1 MHLSKVLRHLEEILA
16 HALKEEGGK
25 PARDMA
31 ARLVSE
37 VHQAMIEAMLKVPTF
52 NMQLEA
58 LREIKRSLQEAAK
71 TRDNHGS
78 KEQLKG
84 IVAWMEAKKVLPHIL
99 RPTYLHHK
107 QYVDQVAAVLR
118 FLLEEDA
125 MTKAHIDELWAITQK
140 QDTFEE
146 VKNNVLDLLASLAW
160 KFSDEQLDYLFTL
173 FEGAG
178 HDALADCGKILE
190 TVQKLAGSDGKG
202 VMAERLLELLWRM
215 THDAGGAEMVAAFTR
230 VLGHYDRM
238 ERASKS
244 QWMARVVGDIR
255 ERRADLAVSLRLVIK
270 IVQLE
275 SPEAAE
281 DLLGSDDTDGVKG
294 KKARRRRL
302 QERQQQIT
310 VSPDDQDYKE
320 IRRLWIEQLIAGED
334 LLELLTSRF
343 EEFQA
348 HAWSKGFDRAQPAP
362 PSGQPGAHRTG
373 YQDTLKTFMEALMFV
388 LKTGCIEV
396 DPETALRFWA
406 AFVDAPGS
414 AVSEPLDPGVKPARF
429 SDYGRIWITKML
441 VVGGKPCSV
450 SPETVRTILETRLV
464 NEPAARMRKQGTSS
478 CDRIFCSAPR
488 MRGNSTT
495 PSTSTTTTPSG
506 TCPWAWTRQI
516 SARRPRACPLDC
528 SFTARRS
535 TTFASAT
542 ITLPGWTSCGA
553 SSSTPRNATTR
564 IRGRMPLTTS
574 CGCTWAPTRRRGR
587 GRWRY
592 AKSSSPR

>member
-1 MHLSKVLRHLEEILA
+1 MIGSLRREFAEQANRCLHHMLRIVRTADPQLVGANSGERDERYMHLSKVLRHLEEILA

-31 ARLVSE
+31 ARRVSE

-71 TRDNHGS
+71 LRDNHGS
-78 KEQLKG
+78 NEQLKG

-107 QYVDQVAAVLR
+107 QYVDQAAAVLR

-173 FEGAG
+173 FEEAG

-255 ERRADLAVSLRLVIK
+255 ERRADLAVSLRLVVK

-294 KKARRRRL
+294 
-302 QERQQQIT
+302 
-310 VSPDDQDYKE
+310 
-320 IRRLWIEQLIAGED
+320 
-334 LLELLTSRF
+334 
-343 EEFQA
+343 
-348 HAWSKGFDRAQPAP
+348 
-362 PSGQPGAHRTG
+362 
-373 YQDTLKTFMEALMFV
+373 
-388 LKTGCIEV
+388 
-396 DPETALRFWA
+396 
-406 AFVDAPGS
+406 
-414 AVSEPLDPGVKPARF
+414 
-429 SDYGRIWITKML
+429 
-441 VVGGKPCSV
+441 
-450 SPETVRTILETRLV
+450 
-464 NEPAARMRKQGTSS
+464 
-478 CDRIFCSAPR
+478 
-488 MRGNSTT
+488 
-495 PSTSTTTTPSG
+495 
-506 TCPWAWTRQI
+506 
-516 SARRPRACPLDC
+516 
-528 SFTARRS
+528 
-535 TTFASAT
+535 
-542 ITLPGWTSCGA
+542 
-553 SSSTPRNATTR
+553 
-564 IRGRMPLTTS
+564 
-574 CGCTWAPTRRRGR
+574 
-587 GRWRY
+587 
-592 AKSSSPR
+592 